1 MYLKNVYKT
10 RSKTFNT
17 VFNVKSGVF
26 IFHLILVGQRIP
38 DFRGSTAIMLSC
50 RNFL

>member
-1 MYLKNVYKT
+1 MYLKNVYKA

-17 VFNVKSGVF
+17 IFNVKRGVC
-26 IFHLILVGQRIP
+26 IFHLILVGHRIS

>member
-17 VFNVKSGVF
+17 KFNVKRDVC
-26 IFHLILVGQRIP
+26 IFHLILVGHRIP
-38 DFRGSTAIMLSC
+38 NFRGSTAIMLSC